1 MARKT
6 KKEIERLKAL
16 TEQIYLTDSK
26 INQKQLA
33 EKIGVTEKTIASWIK
48 KGSWEDKR
56 VSLLTTKSNQLSF
69 FYTQLDNLNKVIN
82 ERENAYADS
91 KEASTII
98 NITAAIKNLETETSI
113 GDIIQVAKDFIQY
126 VAGADYEQSKT
137 ITKLFDE
144 YINYKIV

>member
-6 KKEIERLKAL
+6 KEETERLKAL
-16 TEQIYLTDSK
+16 AQQIYLTDAR
-26 INQKQLA
+26 ITQKQLA
-33 EKIGVTEKTIASWIK
+33 EKIGVTEKTISDWIK
-48 KGSWEDKR
+48 KGNWEDKR

-69 FYTQLDNLNKVIN
+69 LYTQLDNLNKAIN

-91 KEASTII
+91 KEANTII
-98 NITAAIKNLETETSI
+98 QLTSAIKNLETETSI
-113 GDIIQVAKDFIQY
+113 GDIIQVAKDVIQY
-126 VAGADYEQSKT
+126 VAGGDYEQSKT